1 MSNIDKITANEEL
14 FTELTPEQ
22 GAVVEGG
29 LFIFIDQIQS
39 IKAGADLIGKDDT
52 YMTIN
57 GNKIWGDKSFST
69 GQTRNVNIGTS
80 TLGSFARVEL
90 FDKDGFLNRDDRMGG
105 FTAYNTFGSLQRARV
120 RGSGSIYDIY
130 YRAFA

>member
-29 LFIFIDQIQS
+29 LFILIDQIQA
-39 IKAGADLIGKDDT
+39 IKAGADFIGKDDT
-52 YMTIN
+52 YITIN

-69 GQTRNVNIGTS
+69 GQTRTVNQGTS
-80 TLGSFARVEL
+80 TPGSFARVQL
-90 FDKDGFLNRDDRMGG
+90 FDKDRFSRDDRMGG
-105 FTAYNTFGSLQRARV
+105 FTAFNTFGSQRRARV
-120 RGSGSIYDIY
+120 SGSGSTYDIY